1 MRGMRS
7 RKEQRMDRQLHY
19 NGLEITKVSDK
30 AKEDFERPAYSARQ
44 LIRKQVPIETPEE

>member
-44 LIRKQVPIETPEE
+44 LIQKQVPIETSEE